1 MQKFLVTLLVIILA
15 FGLTLSSCKKAPEPE
30 EAAIEEVITE
40 EVPEVTPEVAVEEST
55 AVEVGGG
62 AVIPEEE

>member
-30 EAAIEEVITE
+30 EAATEEVITE
-40 EVPEVTPEVAVEEST
+40 EAPEVTPEVAVEEST
-55 AVEVGGG
+55 VVDTSAAAVT
-62 AVIPEEE
+62 PEEE